1 MPIDSAYQELI
12 GEYPE
17 LFPNTY
23 NQADQ
28 LEKILDVATM
38 LQPRMNGISSIGTLY
53 KEVFYVNLNN
63 YLEQM
68 DLIQKI
74 FLKEQKIVKI
84 AKDLPRAKQDK
95 AIKYALM
102 GMFKLF
108 VDAWSFNRA
117 FEFFCGCRLAFDS
130 IDREFSN

>member
-1 MPIDSAYQELI
+1 MPIDSAYQELM

-38 LQPRMNGISSIGTLY
+38 LQPRMNSISSIDAPY
-53 KEVFYVNLNN
+53 KEGYRQVFYDNLNN

-74 FLKEQKIVKI
+74 FLKEQK
-84 AKDLPRAKQDK
+84 
-95 AIKYALM
+95 
-102 GMFKLF
+102 
-108 VDAWSFNRA
+108 
-117 FEFFCGCRLAFDS
+117 
-130 IDREFSN
+130 